1 MVEISRGV
9 LNAAAAYFGLGAA
22 ERVSLHCADG
32 LAFLA
37 AAPDGAYDVVIVD
50 AADPGVADDAP
61 LEAPPAA
68 FVAAPF
74 LRDVLARVVAP
85 SRGLVVLNV
94 ISTSRAVL
102 RRLAADL
109 RGAFDGAVYCL
120 AMDPNYVFFA
130 MRGAAPLELP
140 PEAFLAHLHEAGLS
154 DTAFPLVAG
163 PIIGRTAAFLRK
175 RVLLGWLRLDEMQ
188 ALLEDEAVRI

>member
-1 MVEISRGV
+1 M
-9 LNAAAAYFGLGAA
+9 LDAAAAYFGLGAA
-22 ERVSLHCADG
+22 ERVRLHCADG

-37 AAPDGAYDVVIVD
+37 AAADGAYDVVIVD

-68 FVAAPF
+68 FVTASF
-74 LRDVLARVVAP
+74 LRDVLARVVDP

-94 ISTSRAVL
+94 ISTSRGVL
-102 RRLAADL
+102 RQLAADL

-130 MRGAAPLELP
+130 MRGAPLELS

-154 DTAFPLVAG
+154 AAFPLIAG